1 MSHWQRELMN
11 QQLHLPI
18 DGSGDETPALPAR
31 LAFPIASEGGRP
43 FDDEAFFFEPWWPGT
58 HAFLRR
64 SGGTLEMR
72 TEHLSDPLAIF
83 PELRQSLEELTA
95 DGVIVEGTLLALD
108 ERGRPDASLL
118 RRRLRG
124 ASRPDHIAEGAFVA
138 SDLPYLDGASL
149 ARKPFVERRRRLSMV
164 MPTSDHCVLG
174 PGLVGEGLTL
184 ARAVADMGL
193 GELSARRLD
202 GRWRSGGTGDGWLR
216 LRLHDQPT
224 TETRP
229 FLVLLEK
236 LPLGD

>member
-1 MSHWQRELMN
+1 MN

-18 DGSGDETPALPAR
+18 AGSGDEPPALPAR
-31 LAFPIASEGGRP
+31 LAFPVATDGGRP

-83 PELRQSLEELTA
+83 PELRRSLEGLAA
-95 DGVIVEGTLLALD
+95 DGVIIEGTLLALD
-108 ERGRPDASLL
+108 DRGRPDPALL

-124 ASRPDHIAEGAFVA
+124 ASGPDLIAEGAFVA
-138 SDLPYLDGASL
+138 SDLPYLDGRPLSRMA
-149 ARKPFVERRRRLSMV
+149 FVERRRRLSAL
-164 MPTSDHCVLG
+164 MPTTDHCVLG
-174 PGLVGEGLTL
+174 PGLVGEGRTL
-184 ARAVADMGL
+184 ARAVAEMGI
-193 GELSARRLD
+193 GSLSARRLD
-202 GRWRSGGTGDGWLR
+202 GHWKSGAAGDAWLR
-216 LRLHDQPT
+216 LRLHDRPT

-229 FLVLLEK
+229 FLVLLET

>member
-1 MSHWQRELMN
+1 MN

-18 DGSGDETPALPAR
+18 DGAGDERPSLPAR

-43 FDDEAFFFEPWWPGT
+43 FDDDAFFFEPWWPGT

-83 PELRQSLEELTA
+83 PELRSSLEALNS
-95 DGVIVEGTLLALD
+95 DGIIIEGTLLALD
-108 ERGRPDASLL
+108 DRGRPDASLL

-124 ASRPDHIAEGAFVA
+124 AGGPDVIAEGAFVA
-138 SDLPYLDGASL
+138 SDLPYLDGQAQ
-149 ARKPFVERRRRLSMV
+149 ARKPFAERRRRLGRV

-184 ARAVADMGL
+184 ARAVADMGI
-193 GELSARRLD
+193 GALSARRLD
-202 GRWRSGGTGDGWLR
+202 GHWKAGPSGDAWLR
-216 LRLHDQPT
+216 LELRDRPA

-229 FLVLLEK
+229 FLVLLET